1 MIPNGLIRTCGINTV
16 CYPFLELVPIRRVK
30 EVNAKLFFKKSS
42 LMQTILKLIISIAIH
57 STVEKS

>member
-1 MIPNGLIRTCGINTV
+1 MTV
-16 CYPFLELVPIRRVK
+16 CYPFLELVPIRVK
-30 EVNAKLFFKKSS
+30 EVNAKLFLKKTS

>member
-1 MIPNGLIRTCGINTV
+1 MIPNGLIRTCGIMTV
-16 CYPFLELVPIRRVK
+16 CYPFLELVPIRVK
-30 EVNAKLFFKKSS
+30 EVNAKLFLKKTS